1 MSFGNAKPE
10 STTSKIE
17 YSKAQ
22 QGIIDAASPVF
33 QQYATSGG
41 PKMPNYSA
49 IAPFSENQLW
59 AQNNAMSSAMGPLS
73 DLSNQWAGNA
83 AFLGGAAM
91 SPDTNPFLRDT
102 ATAATRPIYEGLM
115 EKILPTVRG
124 EAVMN
129 GMFGGS
135 AQGIAEAGAIR
146 DANRQVADTTSGI
159 YSGAYENG
167 QNRMLQMLG
176 MSPTIAKG
184 IASPASLADTVG
196 QQQQQQQQSMLQEQW
211 QKDLYAQM
219 APFLAARDAQAAGLA
234 SGTGTTN
241 TYNPATPSTGQQVL
255 GGFATLAGLFM

>member
-1 MSFGNAKPE
+1 MSFGAGKPAN
-10 STTSKIE
+10 TTSRIE
-17 YSKAQ
+17 YSPAQ
-22 QGIIDAASPVF
+22 QGVIDAAAPTIKN
-33 QQYATSGG
+33 YATSGG
-41 PKMPNYSA
+41 PQMPNYSA
-49 IAPFSENQLW
+49 IAPFSPNQQW
-59 AQNNAMSSAMGPLS
+59 AQDQAMNTAMGPLA

-83 AFLGGAAM
+83 AFLGGPAM

-102 ATAATRPIYEGLM
+102 ANAATRPIYEGLM

-135 AQGIAEAGAIR
+135 AQGIAESQAIR
-146 DANRQVADTTSGI
+146 DANSQVADTTSGI

-184 IASPASLADTVG
+184 VAAPAALADTVG
-196 QQQQQQQQSMLQEQW
+196 QQQQQQQQAMLQEQW

-219 APFLAARDAQAAGLA
+219 SPFLAARDAQAAIMQPGA
-234 SGTGTTN
+234 GTT
-241 TYNPATPSTGQQVL
+241 TTENPAKPSKTQQVL
-255 GGFATLAGLFM
+255 GGFATLAGLFL

>member
-1 MSFGNAKPE
+1 MSFGNSKPAT
-10 STTSKIE
+10 TTSKIE
-17 YSKAQ
+17 YSPAQ
-22 QGIIDAASPVF
+22 QGVINTAAPVF
-33 QQYATSGG
+33 QQYAASGG
-41 PKMPNYSA
+41 PKMPSYSA
-49 IAPFSENQLW
+49 IAPFSENQQW
-59 AQNNAMSSAMGPLS
+59 GQNFAMQQAQGPLA

-91 SPDTNPFLRDT
+91 SPDSNPFLRET
-102 ATAATRPIYEGLM
+102 ADAATRPIYEGLM

-196 QQQQQQQQSMLQEQW
+196 QQQQQQQQAMLQEQW
-211 QKDLYAQM
+211 QKDMYAQM
-219 APFLAARDAQAAGLA
+219 APFLAARDAQAGALA
-234 SGTGTTN
+234 AGTGTTG
-241 TYNPATPSTGQQVL
+241 TSEGAKPSTGQQVL
-255 GGFATLAGLFM
+255 GGFATLAGLFL